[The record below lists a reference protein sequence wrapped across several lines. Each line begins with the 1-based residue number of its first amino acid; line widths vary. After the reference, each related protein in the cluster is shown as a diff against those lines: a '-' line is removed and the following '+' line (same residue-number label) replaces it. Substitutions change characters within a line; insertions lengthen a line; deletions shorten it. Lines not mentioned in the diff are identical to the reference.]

1 LKTLDHY
8 FEQFLNKSIPSVT
21 ISLFRIA
28 FSLVL
33 VFQTYYFLTTDFIQN
48 NIINPLI
55 LFPFIRGLDPISNV
69 KLIILGYIMLA
80 ANFGMFF
87 NRIARPATLI
97 FLLCFTYFWILDKG
111 YFNNHY
117 YFISLMC
124 FLLIL
129 VEKKPSFTNNVYVP
143 RLSLFAL
150 QFMVFIVYF
159 IAGINKINPYWLF
172 DLQPMQHILEM
183 KSELTN
189 NPFFQ
194 NKKVIIIASY
204 SGLLFDLCIGFLLFI
219 RKTRLLAF
227 ILLLIFHLGNHFLF
241 KDVGEI
247 GVFPFLM
254 LTTFILFIN
263 PKSLMQFFRLNEQP
277 TLLLNMPMMLKK
289 FIIFFLILQLVLPF
303 RHILFKGNVDY
314 NGIGQRFSW
323 RMKIMYKES
332 KIDYFIINKMTQEK
346 YSVNIRPML
355 TNKQFNNLKYYP
367 DLIIP
372 LAKKIKLEANE
383 KFNIKNAKVTCEY
396 KMKFMNGDEHLIFS
410 PELDL
415 TKINES
421 KKSNKWLWELK
432 D

>member
-1 LKTLDHY
+1 
-8 FEQFLNKSIPSVT
+8 
-21 ISLFRIA
+21 
-28 FSLVL
+28 
-33 VFQTYYFLTTDFIQN
+33 
-48 NIINPLI
+48 
-55 LFPFIRGLDPISNV
+55 
-69 KLIILGYIMLA
+69 
-80 ANFGMFF
+80 
-87 NRIARPATLI
+87 
-97 FLLCFTYFWILDKG
+97 
-111 YFNNHY
+111 
-117 YFISLMC
+117 
-124 FLLIL
+124 
-129 VEKKPSFTNNVYVP
+129 
-143 RLSLFAL
+143 
-150 QFMVFIVYF
+150 
-159 IAGINKINPYWLF
+159 
-172 DLQPMQHILEM
+172 
-183 KSELTN
+183 
-189 NPFFQ
+189 
-194 NKKVIIIASY
+194 
-204 SGLLFDLCIGFLLFI
+204 
-219 RKTRLLAF
+219 
-227 ILLLIFHLGNHFLF
+227 
-241 KDVGEI
+241 
-247 GVFPFLM
+247 M

-263 PKSLMQFFRLNEQP
+263 PKSLMQFFRLNEKP
-277 TLLLNMPMMLKK
+277 TLQLNMPMMLKK
-289 FIIFFLILQLVLPF
+289 FIIFFLILQLIFPF

-332 KIDYFIINKMTQEK
+332 KIDYFIINKMTQKK